1 MMKRLP
7 GKPLRSALLCGLTL
21 ALAGGGCSFGPKAL
35 ERTHGRYNEAVRLV
49 EEEQLLRNL
58 VHLRYH
64 ETPLNLDV
72 SSITAQYELSGQA
85 EARPFFLAPNPGS
98 SPTVFRTF
106 LSVLPDALVSG
117 ANRPTVAL
125 TPADEST
132 AVRQF
137 LTPITLET
145 LIFLTQTSWPAST
158 VARLWVERING
169 VPNAVTASGPARDLP
184 ADFARFLRIAA
195 LLQEC
200 QDRELA
206 SVRREEII
214 KPVGGALPPEAVT
227 ATAMVEAAKGGL
239 EYRPD
244 AGGKT
249 WVLVRRE
256 TRLFLEISPGA
267 EASPEVM
274 ELLALLNLVPGLQ
287 RYDVSLAARG
297 SPDPARFP
305 VPPSTEVR
313 IVPRS
318 TAQVYF
324 YLANG
329 VEVPDKHL
337 SCGLVGPAAGGAG
350 QELTRGLF
358 EVHVSGSHKSPP
370 TAYVAIKYRGY
381 WFYIDDRDQAT
392 KDTFA
397 LVLHVSRLDF
407 ARQRLGAGPVLTL
420 PAGR

>member
-1 MMKRLP
+1 MNPLP
-7 GKPLRSALLCGLTL
+7 GKPLMSLLVCGLTL

-64 ETPLNLDV
+64 DTALNLNI

-98 SPTVFRTF
+98 NPTVFRTF
-106 LSVLPDALVSG
+106 LAVLPDVLLSG

-125 TPADEST
+125 TPADDST
-132 AVRQF
+132 AVREF

-145 LIFLTQTSWPAST
+145 LIFLTQSSWPAST

-169 VPNAVTASGPARDLP
+169 VPNAVTASGPARDMP
-184 ADFARFLRIAA
+184 VDFARFLRIAE
-195 LLQEC
+195 LMQEC

-206 SVRREEII
+206 SVRREETITQ
-214 KPVGGALPPEAVT
+214 VGGSLPPEGVT
-227 ATAMVEAAKGGL
+227 AAAVAEAAKSGA

-244 AGGKT
+244 PGGKA

-256 TRLFLEISPGA
+256 QRLVLELSPGA
-267 EASPEVM
+267 ETSPEVT
-274 ELLALLNLVPGLQ
+274 ELVGLLNLVPGLQ
-287 RYDVSLAARG
+287 RYDITVAARG
-297 SPDPARFP
+297 YPDPARFP
-305 VPPSTEVR
+305 VPPLTEVR

-318 TAQVYF
+318 NAQVYF

-337 SCGLVGPAAGGAG
+337 CAGIVGPAAGGAG
-350 QELTRGLF
+350 PELTRGLF
-358 EVHVSGSHKSPP
+358 EVHVCDWHKPPP

-407 ARQRLGAGPVLTL
+407 AHQRIGAGPVLTL